1 MTKIYQ
7 ESQMVLLSN
16 KNPADDVQALFQ
28 IPKHRRYKGVRPSST
43 TLSLEVGVSSVKK
56 NRILKPGQGSVQL
69 IRLSAQ
75 NSSRVYFKGY
85 NNGYPSKVEKLKQSS
100 FNCQQ
105 CASKEDNTPT
115 GTPYLKR
122 TQIATITSSKS
133 KMV

>member
-1 MTKIYQ
+1 MY
-7 ESQMVLLSN
+7 
-16 KNPADDVQALFQ
+16 
-28 IPKHRRYKGVRPSST
+28 RPCFKSPNT
-43 TLSLEVGVSSVKK
+43 GDIRELDPRQPPLSLEVGVSSVQK
-56 NRILKPGQGSVQL
+56 NLILNSGQGSVQL
-69 IRLSAQ
+69 TWLSIQ

-122 TQIATITSSKS
+122 T
-133 KMV
+133 

>member
-1 MTKIYQ
+1 MY
-7 ESQMVLLSN
+7 
-16 KNPADDVQALFQ
+16 
-28 IPKHRRYKGVRPSST
+28 RPCFKSPNT
-43 TLSLEVGVSSVKK
+43 GDIRELDPRQPLLSLEVGVSSVQK
-56 NRILKPGQGSVQL
+56 NLHFFNPGQGSVQL
-69 IRLSAQ
+69 IRLSIQ